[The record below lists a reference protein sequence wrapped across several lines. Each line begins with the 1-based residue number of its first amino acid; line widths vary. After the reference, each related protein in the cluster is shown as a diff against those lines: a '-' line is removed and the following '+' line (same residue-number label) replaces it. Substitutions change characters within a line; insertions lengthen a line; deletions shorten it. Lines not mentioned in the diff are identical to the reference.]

1 MVETARLII
10 KPLNYEQLLKYL
22 RVDNS
27 LEQEF
32 DLHDSARSLSP
43 SLKEAFEQ
51 SFLPNVADQTKNYLF
66 FTLWTVIDKEE
77 RRMVADLCFT
87 GEPNSEGEI
96 EIGYGTYENQRG
108 KGYISEAV
116 GGMVEWTKS
125 QQGIKSIIASTEK
138 TNIASSKVLQKN
150 NFIRTE
156 ENELLYHWKLLLD
169 RNG

>member
-1 MVETARLII
+1 
-10 KPLNYEQLLKYL
+10 
-22 RVDNS
+22 
-27 LEQEF
+27 
-32 DLHDSARSLSP
+32 
-43 SLKEAFEQ
+43 
-51 SFLPNVADQTKNYLF
+51 
-66 FTLWTVIDKEE
+66 
-77 RRMVADLCFT
+77 MVADLCFT

-138 TNIASSKVLQKN
+138 TNIASYKVLQKN

-156 ENELLYHWKLLLD
+156 ENELLYHWKLQLD
-169 RNG
+169 RNV

>member
-22 RVDNS
+22 RLDNS

-96 EIGYGTYENQRG
+96 EIGYGTYEN
-108 KGYISEAV
+108 
-116 GGMVEWTKS
+116 
-125 QQGIKSIIASTEK
+125 
-138 TNIASSKVLQKN
+138 
-150 NFIRTE
+150 
-156 ENELLYHWKLLLD
+156 
-169 RNG
+169 

>member
-51 SFLPNVADQTKNYLF
+51 SFLPNADQTKN
-66 FTLWTVIDKEE
+66 
-77 RRMVADLCFT
+77 
-87 GEPNSEGEI
+87 
-96 EIGYGTYENQRG
+96 
-108 KGYISEAV
+108 
-116 GGMVEWTKS
+116 
-125 QQGIKSIIASTEK
+125 
-138 TNIASSKVLQKN
+138 
-150 NFIRTE
+150 
-156 ENELLYHWKLLLD
+156 
-169 RNG
+169 